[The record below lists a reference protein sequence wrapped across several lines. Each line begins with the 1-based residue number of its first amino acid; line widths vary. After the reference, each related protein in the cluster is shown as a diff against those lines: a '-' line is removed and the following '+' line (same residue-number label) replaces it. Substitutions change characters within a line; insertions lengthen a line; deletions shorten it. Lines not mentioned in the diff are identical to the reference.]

1 MKGNAKLID
10 TLNALLSDELTAIS
24 QLVVHAEMCSNWGYE
39 KLHNRIKKQAIEEMT
54 HADWLIERILFL
66 EGAPVVKLNEVKIGK
81 SILEIFTNDE
91 DAELEAI
98 RAYNAG
104 VQQASEA
111 GDESTGDLLT
121 TILKMEEGHHDWAKK
136 QRTMIQ
142 QMGLENYLAAQA
154 GE

>member
-1 MKGNAKLID
+1 MKGNVKLIE

-39 KLHNRIKKQAIEEMT
+39 KLHNQIKKQAIEEMK
-54 HADWLIERILFL
+54 HAEWLIERILFL
-66 EGAPVVKLNEVKIGK
+66 EGAPVVKLNEVNIGK
-81 SILEIFTNDE
+81 TILEILTNDE

-104 VQQASEA
+104 IQQASEA
-111 GDESTGDLLT
+111 GDESSGDLLT

-136 QRTMIQ
+136 QRMLIQ
-142 QMGLENYLAAQA
+142 QMGLENYLATQA